1 MSRDDRARSKLSKTE
16 YLSNER
22 VNGFVKAIVSV
33 ASTILL
39 VLPIIILYALST
51 HGSSGWL
58 KIGILLI
65 FVVVFALALSIL
77 TNASRS
83 EMFGASAGY
92 GLASS
97 RQFRRS

>member
-1 MSRDDRARSKLSKTE
+1 MTRDDRARSKASKTE

-51 HGSSGWL
+51 HGASGWL

-65 FVVVFALALSIL
+65 FVVIFALALSIL

-83 EMFGASAGY
+83 EMFGASAG
-92 GLASS
+92 
-97 RQFRRS
+97 